1 MSDTPDHARKPSS
14 GPAGDP
20 VSSRGAARGAGGS
33 PGQPPEFNIIRT
45 APSAGSG
52 GGSPMP
58 LVALIVLVA
67 VGGAAFLLFRGGPAE
82 QDKAPVTLS
91 EVEEVPPPAWLIE
104 QLDFREGENLAGA
117 LALAEENLA
126 AYPSEELRGRIKRYR
141 EELGLVDFERSQA
154 ELLAEARAAAKQSD
168 WEQVVELADAALAQ
182 GESAEG
188 YFLRG
193 VGNGELGNGLAAQ
206 NDLQS
211 ALDLGYKPEAE
222 VKALIERFA
231 E

>member
-1 MSDTPDHARKPSS
+1 MSDTPDDRKPSS

-20 VSSRGAARGAGGS
+20 VSSRGAARPGPGSAGR
-33 PGQPPEFNIIRT
+33 PPEFDIIRT
-45 APSAGSG
+45 APTPGAG

-58 LVALIVLVA
+58 LVILIVLA
-67 VGGAAFLLFRGGPAE
+67 AIGGGAFFLLRGEPE
-82 QDKAPVTLS
+82 TEDKAPVTIA
-91 EVEEVPPPAWLIE
+91 EPKEVPPPAWLIE

-126 AYPSEELRGRIKRYR
+126 TYPSAELRARIKRYR
-141 EELGLVDFERSQA
+141 EELGLVDVEKSQA
-154 ELLAEARAAAKQSD
+154 ELLAEARAAAKDND
-168 WEQVVELADAALAQ
+168 WEQVRDLADAALAQ
-182 GESAEG
+182 GDSAEA

-211 ALDLGYKPEAE
+211 ALDLGYQPEAE